1 MIAFREMLDSDWEA
15 VADIYRQGIETGN
28 ATFRQ
33 EVPSWEY
40 WNDAY
45 SKKCRIVAI
54 ENGEVVGWT
63 AILPVST
70 RCVYGGVNEVS
81 IYISLDHTGKN
92 IGTRLLEEL
101 VKQSEENGIWTL
113 QSGIFQ
119 ENTGSIKIHEK
130 NGFKTIGIREK
141 IGKMNGRWRDVILM
155 ERRSQSVGIN

>member
-1 MIAFREMLDSDWEA
+1 MITFREMLDSDWDA

-40 WNDAY
+40 WNAAY
-45 SKKCRIVAI
+45 LKKCRIVAI

-92 IGTRLLEEL
+92 IGSQLLKEL
-101 VKQSEENGIWTL
+101 VKQSEQNGIWTL
-113 QSGIFQ
+113 QSGIFP

-130 NGFKTIGIREK
+130 NGFRTIGIREK
-141 IGKMNGRWRDVILM
+141 IGKMNGRWRDVVLM